1 MGLLSNRHLAAMT
14 HQLAASM
21 GQTWFSDTCGRL
33 VLKNSSAVAAQWEVL
48 ILHALSQAG
57 TVQSVPEVKGQ
68 RRPDAIFIP
77 DGETQGVLVE
87 ITALSDEDQHG
98 VAAVEAFWSELHR
111 VSAKRG
117 LLQLGAFSVD
127 IARRE
132 GSMEPALPSAYE
144 MVELL
149 KSSPFTTFFSEIRNQ
164 PLHVREMTFEIDG
177 HRSTLGFRPG
187 AQFSGGT
194 GPMATEIE
202 SVGDNIIVKRLLS
215 KTSQIKK
222 SGLELPAIVFLAD
235 NECRALSRNGVSPW
249 NPVTYAN
256 IIDQFLNGPGSRH
269 RFLTPPTQRSSKRTT
284 SLNAVY
290 VIRVAYNGGLEC
302 EVTANTTK
310 CKHPLPDALASA
322 VERGLRTIPMP
333 MTTPANAC
341 SELKYPAKFGGCQM
355 SGNRVKM
362 SLLTLQGLLTG
373 RISQADFAEG
383 HPELVGKLRR
393 DESMG
398 LAFSSVNIEFDENDD
413 DDWVVFEL
421 GRSSPAGLAEL
432 LSPGR

>member
-33 VLKNSSAVAAQWEVL
+33 ILKDSSAVAAQWEVL

-57 TVQSVPEVKGQ
+57 TVRSTPDIQGRTK
-68 RRPDAIFIP
+68 PDAIFLP
-77 DGETQGVLVE
+77 DGETQPVVVE

-98 VAAVEAFWSELHR
+98 VAAVETFWAELRR
-111 VSAKRG
+111 VTAKRG
-117 LLQLGAFSVD
+117 LLQLGAFSVN

-132 GSMEPALPSAYE
+132 GSMELALPVAHKIA
-144 MVELL
+144 ELF
-149 KSSPFTTFFSEIRNQ
+149 KSPLFTTFFSEIRNQ
-164 PLHVREMTFEIDG
+164 PLHAHELTFEIDG
-177 HRSTLGFRPG
+177 DRSTVGFRPG
-187 AQFSGGT
+187 AQFSSGT
-194 GPMATEIE
+194 GPMAAEIE

-215 KTSQIKK
+215 KASQVKK
-222 SGLELPAIVFLAD
+222 SGLEMPAIVFLAD
-235 NECRALSRNGVSPW
+235 NGCRALSRHGVSPW
-249 NPVTYAN
+249 NPVTYPN

-269 RFLTPPTQRSSKRTT
+269 HFLTPPTQRSSKRTT

-290 VIRVAYNGGLEC
+290 VIRVSNSGGLEC
-302 EVTANTTK
+302 DVTVNSTK
-310 CKHPLPDALASA
+310 RKQALPDTLAGA
-322 VERGLRTIPMP
+322 VERGLRTIPTP
-333 MTTPANAC
+333 LTTPANAC
-341 SELKYPAKFGGCQM
+341 RELKFPAKFGDYQM

-373 RISQADFAEG
+373 RISQADFAKD
-383 HPELVGKLRR
+383 HPDLVRKLRG
-393 DESMG
+393 DESTG
-398 LAFSSVNIEFDENDD
+398 LAFSSVNIEFDENDN

-432 LSPGR
+432 LSSGR